1 MRLFLVRHGDAVSS
15 DVDPERPLSE
25 AGKAVVSKVG
35 KHLKGLGI
43 HVEEIRCSTKARAL
57 QTAQI
62 IAGEIAP
69 GQAPAETQGLK
80 PNDPVEPVAGDLE
93 EATRDMM
100 IVGHLPFLPA
110 LAARLLGESKPPEP
124 LGFPTAGLVALVRN
138 EEGIWSAEYQIWPE
152 QIKD

>member
-1 MRLFLVRHGDAVSS
+1 MKLFLVRHGEAVSPN
-15 DVDPERPLSE
+15 VDPERPLSVP
-25 AGKAVVSKVG
+25 GKATVTKVG

-43 HVEEIRCSTKARAL
+43 KVTDIRCSTKARAL

-69 GQAPAETQGLK
+69 GRAAAETQGLK
-80 PNDPVEPVAGDLE
+80 PNDPVEPVAQELE
-93 EATRDMM
+93 SAKWDTM
-100 IVGHLPFLPA
+100 IVGHLPFLPT

-124 LGFPTAGLVALVRN
+124 LGFPTAGVVALVRN
-138 EEGIWSAEYQIWPE
+138 EEGIWSAEFQIWPE